1 VGRYFDEVGKELV
14 QEPGAIGHGH
24 LFVTPVNVV
33 VRTMAKVPQLTTGVM
48 DMFVIQLRFST
59 NKANAG
65 QHMEAHNAWL
75 KDSFDKGI
83 FLLAGT
89 IQPKLGGAI
98 FAHNAT
104 LEQIQAI
111 VKEDPF
117 VAEGVV
123 AAEIIEITPSKAAP
137 QLAFLLPK

>member
-1 VGRYFDEVGKELV
+1 
-14 QEPGAIGHGH
+14 
-24 LFVTPVNVV
+24 
-33 VRTMAKVPQLTTGVM
+33 
-48 DMFVIQLRFST
+48 MFVIQLKFST

-65 QHMEAHNAWL
+65 HFMDGHNAWL
-75 KDSFDKGI
+75 NDGFAKGM

-98 FAHNAT
+98 LAHNAT

-123 AAEIIEITPSKAAP
+123 TAEIIEITPSKVAP
-137 QLAFLLPK
+137 PLEFLLHQ

>member
-1 VGRYFDEVGKELV
+1 
-14 QEPGAIGHGH
+14 
-24 LFVTPVNVV
+24 
-33 VRTMAKVPQLTTGVM
+33 
-48 DMFVIQLRFST
+48 MFVIQLRFST

-65 QHMEAHNAWL
+65 QFMDGHNAWL
-75 KDSFDKGI
+75 RDGFARGV

-98 FAHNAT
+98 VAHDVT

-117 VAEGVV
+117 VAQGVV
-123 AAEIIEITPSKAAP
+123 TADIIEITPSKAAP
-137 QLAFLLPK
+137 QLEFLLPQ

>member
-1 VGRYFDEVGKELV
+1 
-14 QEPGAIGHGH
+14 
-24 LFVTPVNVV
+24 
-33 VRTMAKVPQLTTGVM
+33 
-48 DMFVIQLRFST
+48 MFVIQIKFST

-65 QHMEAHNAWL
+65 QFMDGHNAWL
-75 KDSFDKGI
+75 KDGFAKGT

-104 LEQIQAI
+104 HDQIQAI

-117 VAEGVV
+117 VVEGVV
-123 AAEIIEITPSKAAP
+123 TAEIIEITPSKAVP
-137 QLAFLLPK
+137 QLKFLLEQ